1 MVADWIP
8 VCRNTPRCAELVRIA
23 TKTKRRRRDVLG
35 VLVEFWLWVSLETG
49 DGFLAGYK
57 LADLPVVID
66 DTDPSFW
73 QAVADEGWIQVRDD
87 GLMVP
92 ENQETPFLERGAK
105 SRLLKARRQ
114 AEWRAGSTKGDD
126 EASTEASTVAPTS
139 SPLEATPTETETETE
154 TDSVLSSNKR
164 SEPSKESI
172 RDGTPRTADL
182 VVSEED
188 LGRAE
193 QQIASLFKRA
203 GYSGKD
209 GLLLWQLGVLVQ
221 FGVVPESVAHSVCNG
236 AGMNAR
242 RNPIGFV
249 RRGLTEECAKLG
261 IDLNRTL
268 ASMRFPRML
277 HKGPPKK
284 RVGAMASSLGD
295 SLARKE

>member
-35 VLVEFWLWVSLETG
+35 VLVEFWLWVSLETE
-49 DGFLAGYK
+49 DGFLAGYQ

-114 AEWRAGSTKGDD
+114 AEWRAGATKGDA
-126 EASTEASTVAPTS
+126 EASTAASTSASLETS
-139 SPLEATPTETETETE
+139 PTETETETE

-164 SEPSKESI
+164 SEPIKESI
-172 RDGTPRTADL
+172 GESAPKSADL
-182 VVSEED
+182 LISEEE

-203 GYSGKD
+203 GYNGKD

-221 FGVVPESVAHSVCNG
+221 VGVIPESVAHSVCNG

-249 RRGLTEECAKLG
+249 RKALTEECAKLG
-261 IDLNRTL
+261 IDLKRTL
-268 ASMRFPRML
+268 SSMRFPRML

-284 RVGAMASSLGD
+284 LMAGMAASLADSLG
-295 SLARKE
+295 RKE